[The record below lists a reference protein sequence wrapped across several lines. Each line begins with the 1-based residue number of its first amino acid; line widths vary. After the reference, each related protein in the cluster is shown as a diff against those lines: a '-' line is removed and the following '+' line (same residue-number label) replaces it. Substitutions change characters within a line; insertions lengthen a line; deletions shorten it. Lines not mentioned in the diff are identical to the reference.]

1 MELKNIISETLNEIE
16 KMAKTIDNGFN
27 TAQKTPS
34 FFKTPPHL
42 QNTPNPKNANAPLE
56 SKNAA
61 KIETQEKITEEKE
74 EELKEIIT
82 EEIVQE
88 KITEEKEE
96 ELKEIITEEIV
107 QEKITEEKEEESKE
121 IITEE
126 ITPKTP
132 TQETPTQVL
141 IPNERVFLK
150 GLLERTLVLFKGM
163 QALEEKEVLKRLDL
177 VARFLQYQLSV
188 LEKRLESLERENTE

>member
-56 SKNAA
+56 PKNAA

-74 EELKEIIT
+74 EKL
-82 EEIVQE
+82 
-88 KITEEKEE
+88 
-96 ELKEIITEEIV
+96 
-107 QEKITEEKEEESKE
+107 KE

-132 TQETPTQVL
+132 TQAL
-141 IPNERVFLK
+141 IPNERIFLK

-163 QALEEKEVLKRLDL
+163 QALEEKEALKRLDL
-177 VARFLQYQLSV
+177 VERFLQYQLSA

>member
-16 KMAKTIDNGFN
+16 KMAKTIDDGFN
-27 TAQKTPS
+27 TVQKTPS
-34 FFKTPPHL
+34 FFKTPSHL

-56 SKNAA
+56 PKNAA
-61 KIETQEKITEEKE
+61 KIET
-74 EELKEIIT
+74 
-82 EEIVQE
+82 
-88 KITEEKEE
+88 
-96 ELKEIITEEIV
+96 

-126 ITPKTP
+126 ITQENP
-132 TQETPTQVL
+132 TQENPTQENPTQVL

-163 QALEEKEVLKRLDL
+163 QALEEKEALKRLDL
-177 VARFLQYQLSV
+177 VVRFLQYQLSA

>member
-1 MELKNIISETLNEIE
+1 MAGRMELKNIISETLNEIE
-16 KMAKTIDNGFN
+16 KMAKTIDDGFDR
-27 TAQKTPS
+27 AQKTPS

-42 QNTPNPKNANAPLE
+42 QNTPNPKNANTPLE
-56 SKNAA
+56 PKNAT

-74 EELKEIIT
+74 ESKENIT
-82 EEIVQE
+82 EEIAQE
-88 KITEEKEE
+88 N
-96 ELKEIITEEIV
+96 
-107 QEKITEEKEEESKE
+107 
-121 IITEE
+121 
-126 ITPKTP
+126 P
-132 TQETPTQVL
+132 TQAL

-163 QALEEKEVLKRLDL
+163 QALEEKEALKRLDL

>member
-16 KMAKTIDNGFN
+16 KMAKTIDDGFN
-27 TAQKTPS
+27 TAQKTLS

-56 SKNAA
+56 SKNAT

-82 EEIVQE
+82 EEI
-88 KITEEKEE
+88 
-96 ELKEIITEEIV
+96 
-107 QEKITEEKEEESKE
+107 
-121 IITEE
+121 
-126 ITPKTP
+126 TPKTP
-132 TQETPTQVL
+132 TQEPPTQAL

-163 QALEEKEVLKRLDL
+163 QALEEKEALKRLDL
-177 VARFLQYQLSV
+177 VARFLQYQLSA

>member
-1 MELKNIISETLNEIE
+1 MELKNIISETLSEIE
-16 KMAKTIDNGFN
+16 KMAKTIDDGFN
-27 TAQKTPS
+27 TAQRTLS
-34 FFKTPPHL
+34 FFKTPSHL
-42 QNTPNPKNANAPLE
+42 QNTPKNANTPLE

-74 EELKEIIT
+74 EEAKEIIT

-88 KITEEKEE
+88 N
-96 ELKEIITEEIV
+96 
-107 QEKITEEKEEESKE
+107 
-121 IITEE
+121 
-126 ITPKTP
+126 P
-132 TQETPTQVL
+132 TQAP

-163 QALEEKEVLKRLDL
+163 QALEEKEAMKRLDL
-177 VARFLQYQLSV
+177 VARFLQYQLSA

>member
-16 KMAKTIDNGFN
+16 KMAKTIDNGFDR
-27 TAQKTPS
+27 TQKTPS

-56 SKNAA
+56 SKNAT
-61 KIETQEKITEEKE
+61 KIET
-74 EELKEIIT
+74 
-82 EEIVQE
+82 
-88 KITEEKEE
+88 
-96 ELKEIITEEIV
+96 

-126 ITPKTP
+126 ITQENP
-132 TQETPTQVL
+132 TQENPTQAL

-163 QALEEKEVLKRLDL
+163 QALEEKEALKRLDL
-177 VARFLQYQLSV
+177 VVRFLQYQLSA

>member
-16 KMAKTIDNGFN
+16 KMAKTIDDGFN

-42 QNTPNPKNANAPLE
+42 QNTPNPQNANTPLE

-61 KIETQEKITEEKE
+61 KIETQEKITEEN
-74 EELKEIIT
+74 
-82 EEIVQE
+82 
-88 KITEEKEE
+88 TEEKEE
-96 ELKEIITEEIV
+96 TL
-107 QEKITEEKEEESKE
+107 E

-126 ITPKTP
+126 ITP
-132 TQETPTQVL
+132 ETPTQVL

-150 GLLERTLVLFKGM
+150 NLLERTLVLFKGM
-163 QALEEKEVLKRLDL
+163 QALEEKEAMKRLDL

-188 LEKRLESLERENTE
+188 LEKRLESLEREDTE

>member
-16 KMAKTIDNGFN
+16 KMAQTIDDGFN

-34 FFKTPPHL
+34 FFKTPPNL
-42 QNTPNPKNANAPLE
+42 QNTPKNANAPLE
-56 SKNAA
+56 PKNAA

-74 EELKEIIT
+74 EEALEIIT
-82 EEIVQE
+82 EE
-88 KITEEKEE
+88 TA
-96 ELKEIITEEIV
+96 
-107 QEKITEEKEEESKE
+107 
-121 IITEE
+121 
-126 ITPKTP
+126 PKNP
-132 TQETPTQVL
+132 TQML

-163 QALEEKEVLKRLDL
+163 QALEEKEAMKRLDL

>member
-1 MELKNIISETLNEIE
+1 MAGRMELKNIISETLNEIE

-56 SKNAA
+56 PKNAA
-61 KIETQEKITEEKE
+61 KIET
-74 EELKEIIT
+74 
-82 EEIVQE
+82 
-88 KITEEKEE
+88 
-96 ELKEIITEEIV
+96 

-126 ITPKTP
+126 IT
-132 TQETPTQVL
+132 QETPTQKTPTQAL

-163 QALEEKEVLKRLDL
+163 QALEEKEALKRLDL
-177 VARFLQYQLSV
+177 VARFLQYQLSA

>member
-16 KMAKTIDNGFN
+16 KMAKTIDDGFD

-42 QNTPNPKNANAPLE
+42 QNTPNPKNANTPLE
-56 SKNAA
+56 SKNAT
-61 KIETQEKITEEKE
+61 KIET
-74 EELKEIIT
+74 
-82 EEIVQE
+82 
-88 KITEEKEE
+88 
-96 ELKEIITEEIV
+96 

-126 ITPKTP
+126 IAQENP
-132 TQETPTQVL
+132 TQAL

-163 QALEEKEVLKRLDL
+163 QALEEKEALKRLDL
-177 VARFLQYQLSV
+177 VARFLQYQLSA

>member
-16 KMAKTIDNGFN
+16 KMAKTIDDGFN

-34 FFKTPPHL
+34 FFKTPPYL
-42 QNTPNPKNANAPLE
+42 QNAKNAETPPMSNTEP
-56 SKNAA
+56 KNAA

-74 EELKEIIT
+74 EEAP
-82 EEIVQE
+82 
-88 KITEEKEE
+88 
-96 ELKEIITEEIV
+96 
-107 QEKITEEKEEESKE
+107 E

-126 ITPKTP
+126 IT
-132 TQETPTQVL
+132 QETPAQVL

-150 GLLERTLVLFKGM
+150 NLLERTLVLFQGM
-163 QALEEKEVLKRLDL
+163 QALEEKDALKRLDL
-177 VARFLQYQLSV
+177 VARFLQYQLSA

>member
-1 MELKNIISETLNEIE
+1 MAGRMELKNIISETLSEIE
-16 KMAKTIDNGFN
+16 KMAKTIDDGFN

-42 QNTPNPKNANAPLE
+42 QNTPNPKNANTPLE
-56 SKNAA
+56 PKNAT
-61 KIETQEKITEEKE
+61 KIET
-74 EELKEIIT
+74 
-82 EEIVQE
+82 
-88 KITEEKEE
+88 
-96 ELKEIITEEIV
+96 

-126 ITPKTP
+126 IAQENP
-132 TQETPTQVL
+132 TQAL

-163 QALEEKEVLKRLDL
+163 QALEEKEALKRLDL
-177 VARFLQYQLSV
+177 VARFLQYQLSA